1 MPTLVEL
8 IAPKGFEYYS
18 TPDSMTHSPKA
29 AFNNACWMTN
39 TMMGAV
45 DNNNTEILFDKTGN
59 AEEENSKAMTIVKA
73 MRTVSWWL
81 LMKGNNIN
89 QQ

>member
-1 MPTLVEL
+1 M
-8 IAPKGFEYYS
+8 S
-18 TPDSMTHSPKA
+18 
-29 AFNNACWMTN
+29 
-39 TMMGAV
+39 